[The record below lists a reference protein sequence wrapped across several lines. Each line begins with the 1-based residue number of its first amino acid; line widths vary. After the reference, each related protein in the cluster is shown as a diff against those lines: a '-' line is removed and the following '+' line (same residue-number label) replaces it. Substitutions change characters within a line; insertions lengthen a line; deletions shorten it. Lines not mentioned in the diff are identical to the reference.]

1 MQDPPPR
8 DQINQTNA
16 SAGGD
21 VVGGNKIINYNQGSE
36 RDSSVVEQLLER
48 LQSEIEKNAEAK
60 EIIQSLR
67 RYYDKKSVDGI
78 EGLEAKLKAGN
89 RDHEIFLAFE
99 KKELFLKALEKLS
112 LYVSAQEI
120 FGHLLAKVEHEFSMH
135 VFPRIGEKAE
145 HQVNEIITERIVEP
159 IVKECGATV
168 LKMDHSLAMG
178 MLYWLAEQCFVRWHQ

>member
-120 FGHLLAKVEHEFSMH
+120 FVHLLAKVEHEFSMH